1 MKNLKLSVK
10 LVGGFIIVAVIT
22 LAVGLVGWMGISN
35 SQKVAQEVKGVSDV
49 NAEMLQREIDHL
61 AWARKVG
68 QFQRN
73 ENLTTLAV
81 EKDPHKCAFGKWYYS
96 DQRKAAETKIPGIA
110 PLLKQVEEPHTKLHS
125 SAVELEKLLQ
135 KGKEHRGEALAYY
148 QNVTG
153 TQLANVQKVLE
164 EIRANVKNYLGQE
177 EKTAATQADRIK
189 TISLAGMILGAVVA
203 LTLGIIL
210 TMSITRPINRII
222 AGLNDG
228 SQQISSAASQVSGA
242 SQQLAQGAS
251 EQAAALEETS
261 SSLEEM
267 ASMTRQNAE
276 NANQAN
282 LLINETGR
290 VVDQANHSMT
300 DLTGSM
306 KEISAA
312 SDETAKIIKTID
324 EIAFQT
330 NLLALNAAVE
340 AARAGEAGAGFAV
353 VADEVRNLAMRAAD
367 AAKNTA
373 NLIETTVIK
382 VKDGS
387 ALVNKTA
394 EAFSQVASSTV
405 KAKELVGEIAAA
417 SDEQAQGVDQIN
429 RAVGEMDKV
438 VQQNA
443 ANAEESASASE
454 ELSAQSEQ
462 MNSIVGELVAMVG
475 GSANHQGS
483 AQLSLAHQGDHLAA
497 AKYQDARMLPPP
509 AKPKRKGEKPRNAT
523 PEQVI
528 PLDEGDFKDF

>member
-1 MKNLKLSVK
+1 M
-10 LVGGFIIVAVIT
+10 
-22 LAVGLVGWMGISN
+22 
-35 SQKVAQEVKGVSDV
+35 
-49 NAEMLQREIDHL
+49 
-61 AWARKVG
+61 
-68 QFQRN
+68 
-73 ENLTTLAV
+73 TTLEV
-81 EKDPHKCAFGKWYYS
+81 EKDPHKCAFGRWYYS
-96 DQRKAAETKIPGIA
+96 DQRKAAEAKIPELA
-110 PLLKQVEEPHTKLHS
+110 PLLKQVEDPHTRLHN
-125 SAVELEKLLQ
+125 SAVELEKILQ
-135 KGKEHRGEALAYY
+135 KGKEHRGEALTFY
-148 QNVTG
+148 QNETG
-153 TQLANVQKVLE
+153 TQLGNVQKVLE
-164 EIRANVKNYLGQE
+164 EVRSNVKNFLGQE
-177 EKTAATQADRIK
+177 EKTAASQADRIK
-189 TISLAGMILGAVVA
+189 VISLAGMLLGAVVA
-203 LTLGIIL
+203 LVLGIFL
-210 TMSITRPINRII
+210 SMSITRPLNRII

-228 SQQISSAASQVSGA
+228 SEQISSASSQVSGA

-282 LLINETGR
+282 LLINETGK
-290 VVDQANHSMT
+290 VVEQANHSMT
-300 DLTGSM
+300 ALTGSM
-306 KEISAA
+306 KEISSA

-373 NLIETTVIK
+373 NLIETTVNK
-382 VKDGS
+382 VKEGS
-387 ALVNKTA
+387 ELVNKTG
-394 EAFSQVASSTV
+394 EAFTQVASSTV

-429 RAVGEMDKV
+429 KAVGEMDKV

-454 ELSAQSEQ
+454 ELNAQSEQ
-462 MNSIVGELVAMVG
+462 MNGIVGELVAMVG
-475 GSANHQGS
+475 GNGSNLRSSGSSPVHQGRP
-483 AQLSLAHQGDHLAA
+483 LAA
-497 AKYQDARMLPPP
+497 DRRQGVKMLPPA
-509 AKPKRKGEKPRNAT
+509 AKPGRRAEKSKNAS

-528 PLDEGDFKDF
+528 PLEESDFKEF